1 LKLADLFVCLFVFVN
16 LSKAMNKSSPE
27 LSSGASKSLCAR
39 PAMQQCEI
47 CSEDYV
53 SLKLLN
59 CGHSYCL
66 LCIRRWIEVA
76 EKSDVIS
83 CPQCRQLT
91 ELCARSVE
99 TLRTKFAGL
108 LRCFQCFT
116 LKDLEDMWW
125 CHQCLNTL
133 CSRCIIISHKDHN
146 VNAYEE
152 FDALHACIAWMRE
165 RCNSCEDEIVH
176 IEQSIRFL
184 VDQILLD
191 VFGKAR
197 QRHQQRLSDVEQLN
211 GLFEKFGMQNLKQE
225 QLQRDLISSNKSVI
239 NESRMKNIVLQL
251 FDLSGNEWKGPS
263 MDERDSN
270 FAGFILSEFKAAVE
284 RFSVDQLEEA
294 GRRLALSKSLSSGN
308 IRMPET
314 KDWQSRAL
322 VHQKLKRPIDLCTLP
337 DKSVVIADGEAG
349 LLLFD
354 PDGQLRKCHSNVYPK
369 TVCFSTSRQLVLA
382 AVPEEH
388 ALVTFSEHLNAVHQ
402 LPLPQNSGWM
412 QMRCSQAGVAFCA
425 TYDSQNFCLSLYCL
439 LESNIWHAFA
449 VLSITVEQF
458 FGFTLLPPLNDSL
471 VSGPNLAKLLS
482 FSDTGGLYE
491 ITVERFAD
499 TVLKYARPK
508 QMTEFQFQNPTAV
521 TCTSNGTMVM
531 ADGGV
536 LYELDCD
543 FKLLK
548 IIGSVG
554 IGSMI
559 TAIATSGNKLYATVC
574 NKSCV
579 AVFFIN

>member
-1 LKLADLFVCLFVFVN
+1 M
-16 LSKAMNKSSPE
+16 SKAMNKKSSSE
-27 LSSGASKSLCAR
+27 LSNGTSKSLCAR

-47 CSEDYV
+47 CSEDHV
-53 SLKLLN
+53 SLKLLH

-91 ELCARSVE
+91 ELCQRSVE
-99 TLRTKFAGL
+99 TLRTKFAGV

-146 VNAYEE
+146 VNAYGE

-165 RCNSCEDEIVH
+165 RCDSCEDEIVH
-176 IEQSIRFL
+176 LEQSIRFV
-184 VDQILLD
+184 VDQILMD
-191 VFGKAR
+191 IFAKAR
-197 QRHQQRLSDVEQLN
+197 QCHQQRLSDVEQLN
-211 GLFEKFGMQNLKQE
+211 A
-225 QLQRDLISSNKSVI
+225 R
-239 NESRMKNIVLQL
+239 
-251 FDLSGNEWKGPS
+251 FDFFHNEWKGPS
-263 MDERDSN
+263 LDERDSN
-270 FAGFILSEFKAAVE
+270 LAGFVLSEFKAAVE

-294 GRRLALSKSLSSGN
+294 GRRLALSKSPSSGN
-308 IRMPET
+308 IRMLES
-314 KDWQSRAL
+314 KDWQNRAL

-337 DKSVVIADGEAG
+337 DKS
-349 LLLFD
+349 LLK
-354 PDGQLRKCHSNVYPK
+354 KCHSNVYPK

-382 AVPEEH
+382 AIPEEH
-388 ALVTFSEHLNAVHQ
+388 ALVTFNEHLNTVHQ

-412 QMRCSQAGVAFCA
+412 QMRCSEAGVAFCA

-449 VLSITVEQF
+449 VLGVTVEQF

-471 VSGPNLAKLLS
+471 VCGPNLAKLLS

-521 TCTSNGTMVM
+521 TCTSSGTMVM
-531 ADGGV
+531 ADGGI
-536 LYELDCD
+536 LYELDCN

-579 AVFFIN
+579 AVFFLN